1 MFEKL
6 IQSLQNL
13 RSIQNAFDPS
23 QFGDPIATQTDWRP
37 ARGGGSNFRTYKL
50 VKVNPNRVEFK
61 TTIGAIIFSLIF
73 ALPGMGLIILLIPN
87 VDWSSLTPGNIIPLL
102 LGLIFASLGGYM
114 FCAQMRPIV
123 FDKQEG
129 FFWKKRKPQ
138 AEMLTNE
145 ATAKYVRLEL
155 VHTLQIVAEYISGKN
170 GGYNSY
176 ELNLVLKNG
185 NRINVVDH
193 GKRNKLAE
201 DAGVLAEFLGI
212 PVWDATINRLPTN
225 AFSVTSNQ

>member
-6 IQSLQNL
+6 AQMLQNL
-13 RSIQNAFDPS
+13 KNSQNVFDPA

-50 VKVNPNRVEFK
+50 VKVNPYRVEFK
-61 TTIGAIIFSLIF
+61 TTIGAILFSLIF
-73 ALPGMGLIILLIPN
+73 ALPGIGLLIFLIPN
-87 VDWSSLTPGNIIPLL
+87 VDWSSIASGIIIALL

-114 FCAQMRPIV
+114 FYSQMLPIV

-129 FFWKKRKPQ
+129 FFWKERKPQ
-138 AEMLTNE
+138 AEILTNE

-155 VHTLQIVAEYISGKN
+155 VHALQIVAEYISGKN
-170 GGYNSY
+170 SFYSY

-193 GKRNKLAE
+193 GKRNNLAE

-212 PVWDATINRLPTN
+212 PVWDATIKSGVKNPNL
-225 AFSVTSNQ
+225 